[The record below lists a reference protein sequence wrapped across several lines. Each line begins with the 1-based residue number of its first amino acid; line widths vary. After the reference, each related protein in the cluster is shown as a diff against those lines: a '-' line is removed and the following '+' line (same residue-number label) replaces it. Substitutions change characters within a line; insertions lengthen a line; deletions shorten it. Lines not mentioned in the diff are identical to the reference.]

1 MKRIPSL
8 RIWLPATA
16 VALLIGLLL
25 LWLTGRRQPVDWK
38 PTYASADSAPFA
50 SSLLLH
56 LLDGRV
62 PGDTVLPVRM
72 RLFERLAFEFDPETA
87 YLLVGKRAY
96 LDSLDIAELIRYA
109 ERGHSVL
116 IAADQLPEALADTLG
131 LIQLPE
137 PSGPA
142 DSLTVQAGQDMQT
155 RIPAWH
161 LAYVFSAWPPD
172 AAPLIRTADGNA
184 LALRI
189 PVGSGQVLACLS
201 PRMFTN
207 YYLLHPEWISLPDQV
222 LASVEGRLL
231 LWDEFY
237 KSRRGS
243 TPPRRPD
250 EPRPNLLAYFMQHAA
265 LRWALITAFAG
276 LLLYVFSEGKRL
288 QRVIPV
294 IRPRPNTSLQ
304 FADTIGR
311 LYFQRGDHRN
321 LAEKKIRILLEHIRT
336 HYGMHPPPA
345 LNHESFISQLARK
358 SGHSTGAVRKLCRQ
372 VDLLRAAGEIDAEQ
386 LTAFAQEADVFMQP
400 ASTPQ
405 SA

>member
-1 MKRIPSL
+1 MKRIPSP
-8 RIWLPATA
+8 RIWLPAA
-16 VALLIGLLL
+16 AAALIAGLLL
-25 LWLTGRRQPVDWK
+25 LWMAGRRQPVDWK
-38 PTYASADSAPFA
+38 PTYASSDSAPFA

-72 RLFERLAFEFDPETA
+72 RLFDRLAFEFDPETA

-96 LDSLDIAELIRYA
+96 FDSLDIAELLRYA

-116 IAADQLPEALADTLG
+116 LAADQLPEALADTLG

-137 PSGPA
+137 SSGPA
-142 DSLTVQAGQDMQT
+142 DSLTVQAGSGAPV

-161 LAYVFSAWPPD
+161 LAYMFSAWPPE
-172 AAPLIRTADGNA
+172 AAPLIRTADGSA

-207 YYLLHPEWISLPDQV
+207 YYLLHPEWISLPEQV
-222 LASVEGRLL
+222 LAPVEGRVL

-243 TPPRRPD
+243 TPPRNPD
-250 EPRPNLLAYFMQHAA
+250 EPRPSLLSYFMQHTA

-294 IRPRPNTSLQ
+294 IQPRPNTSLQ

-321 LAEKKIRILLEHIRT
+321 LAEKKIRILLEYIRT
-336 HYGMHPPPA
+336 HHGIQPPPA
-345 LNHESFISQLARK
+345 LNHEVFIAQLARK
-358 SGHSTGAVRKLCRQ
+358 SGHPAGAVRKLCRQ
-372 VDLLRAAGEIDAEQ
+372 ADLLRAASEIDAEQ
-386 LTAFAQEADVFMQP
+386 LTAFALDADAFMQP